1 MVASA
6 VDHPAQAVASAST
19 RVQGGFSALMSS
31 PIKPATVAAPD
42 TMRAKPYRVAI
53 VGAASLRGKEV
64 AEVLND
70 RNFPAV
76 DVKLLDDDE
85 ALGQLETMG
94 DEVTFIQRVRN
105 EQFEHLDFT
114 FFASDAASTRKS
126 WKTARDAG
134 SAIVDLSYALED
146 EPNAAIRSPWI
157 ERHLGQTPAL
167 ELQPGPCVV
176 AHPAAISLALLVLR
190 AQKAGKVRSVACT
203 VMEPASE
210 HGQKGMDELHE
221 QTVNL
226 LSFQELPKNVFDTQ
240 VAFNLA
246 ETYGPNSTPT
256 LQSIRQRLLKHYQR
270 IAGKDALQPAIQLIQ
285 APIFHGHAFS
295 IYMEM
300 EQPVALGDLS
310 QALAGEHVTVT
321 RQTEDSPSNVN
332 AAGQGDILVSL
343 TRDENHPTG
352 VWLWAASDNLRI
364 AAVTAVE
371 CAETMTPTRPRGKI
385 Q

>member
-1 MVASA
+1 
-6 VDHPAQAVASAST
+6 
-19 RVQGGFSALMSS
+19 MSS
-31 PIKPATVAAPD
+31 PLKPATVPTTD

-85 ALGQLETMG
+85 SLGQLETMG
-94 DEVTFIQRVRN
+94 DEVTFIQRVRT
-105 EQFEHLDFT
+105 EQFDHLDFT
-114 FFASDAASTRKS
+114 FFASDQASTRKS

-146 EPNAAIRSPWI
+146 EPTAAIRSPWV
-157 ERHLGQTPAL
+157 ERQLGQTPVL

-176 AHPAAISLALLVLR
+176 AHPAAVGLALLVSR
-190 AQKAGKVRSVACT
+190 AQKAGKIRRVICAVL
-203 VMEPASE
+203 EPASE

-226 LSFQELPKNVFDTQ
+226 LSFQELPKTVFDTQ
-240 VAFNLA
+240 IAFNLA
-246 ETYGPNSTPT
+246 ESYGPNASPT
-256 LQSIRQRLLKHYQR
+256 LQSVKQRVLKHYQR
-270 IAGKDALQPAIQLIQ
+270 IAGPEAVPPSIQLIQ

-295 IYMEM
+295 IYLEM
-300 EQPVALGDLS
+300 EQSVALGDLS
-310 QALAGEHVTVT
+310 QALAGEHVTIA
-321 RQTEDSPSNVN
+321 RQVEDSPSNVN
-332 AAGQGDILVSL
+332 AAGQEDILVSL
-343 TRDENHPTG
+343 TRDENYPNG
-352 VWLWAASDNLRI
+352 VWIWAAADNLRI
-364 AAVTAVE
+364 AAVSAVE
-371 CAETMTPTRPRGKI
+371 CAETMTPTRPRGQI